1 MLLTSAATM
10 SSYFVIIKDSKHIAR
25 HTFWLK
31 NTKHS
36 YNILKDHIEASE
48 ASYRFTAPKIKSLS
62 YQIFL
67 KTANQQLL
75 TLRVGNPALECPKLL
90 KEILQVVMNLVVN
103 NVIKDSLVGEDLQLR
118 FQELENEHAALVA
131 SGTRVT
137 TARCL
142 FFFCYLTILNSNI
155 TIELLLC
162 QG

>member
-1 MLLTSAATM
+1 M
-10 SSYFVIIKDSKHIAR
+10 SSYFVIIKDSEHKAW

-31 NTKHS
+31 NTESS
-36 YNILKDHIEASE
+36 YNNLKDLIKASE
-48 ASYRFTAPKIKSLS
+48 AGYRFTAPKIKSLS

-67 KTANQQLL
+67 KTANEQLL

-90 KEILQVVMNLVVN
+90 KEISQVVMNLVDN
-103 NVIKDSLVGEDLQLR
+103 NVIKDSLVGEDLRLR
-118 FQELENEHAALVA
+118 FQELENHAALVA
-131 SGTRVT
+131 IGTRVT

-142 FFFCYLTILNSNI
+142 FLFCYLTILNSNI

>member
-1 MLLTSAATM
+1 MLTSAATM
-10 SSYFVIIKDSKHIAR
+10 SSSFVIIKDSEHISR

-31 NTKHS
+31 NTERS
-36 YNILKDHIEASE
+36 YNILKDLIEALE